1 MSQESESEFFYSSTK
16 SEVSEEFKK
25 LLSKLIDI
33 KDSLNDWEYVFI
45 ASLET
50 RMIDTEE
57 KKRPLYLSEK
67 QREVIRKLTN
77 KYLLSQSSEYGV

>member
-25 LLSKLIDI
+25 LLYELIDI
-33 KDSLNDWEYVFI
+33 KDNLNEWEYDFI